1 MDGAQSTA
9 AQAVFPMQ
17 HPEMQIGNPPASVYP
32 EVNGDMEY
40 ARDTRTW
47 D

>member
-17 HPEMQIGNPPASVYP
+17 HPEMQIGNPPQTYP
-32 EVNGDMEY
+32 EVTADMEY